1 MKTWIA
7 LFLAAALLLA
17 PYPIVRAAELEVSAP
32 SAILM
37 DAATGSILYEKNAHQ
52 QLAPAS
58 VTKVMTLLLVM
69 EALDNGQISWDDK
82 VTASDAAA
90 AKGGSQIY
98 LEPGEQLS
106 MDEMLKSV
114 VVSSA
119 NDCATALAEHVAGSE
134 ADFVRRMNDRAAELG
149 LEDTHFVNCTGLDD
163 EPEAAQHLTSA
174 HDLAVMSREL
184 LRHERIKDYT
194 TIWMDTVR
202 DGKFGLS
209 NTNKLVR
216 FYDGTTGLKT
226 GYTSAA
232 GHCLAASAKRDG
244 MELIAVVLH
253 CSSSTD
259 RFESAKA
266 LLNYGFANYA
276 LVNIEP
282 NEPLSPLPVSLGVQP
297 LLTPVLQQS
306 APILIEKHELSRIS
320 KTIDLPEGLKA
331 PIAQGQQLGTM
342 TICAGDQTLA
352 QIPIIASSSVDRLSL
367 WQLTTRILR
376 RLCMAAPEESGIH

>member
-1 MKTWIA
+1 MKSWITL
-7 LFLAAALLLA
+7 LFVFALLLTTV
-17 PYPIVRAAELEVSAP
+17 PVVHGEGIEVPAP

-37 DAATGSILYEKNAHQ
+37 DAATGTVLYEKNAHER
-52 QLAPAS
+52 LAPAS

-69 EALDNGQISWDDK
+69 EALDSGRISWDDK
-82 VTASDAAA
+82 ITASETAA

-106 MDEMLKSV
+106 MDEMIKSV

-134 ADFVRRMNDRAAELG
+134 STFVAEMNARAQALG
-149 LEDTHFVNCTGLDD
+149 LKETNFVNCTGLDD
-163 EPEAAQHLTSA
+163 EPNASEHLTSA
-174 HDLAVMSREL
+174 YDLAIMSREL
-184 LRHERIKDYT
+184 LRHDRIRDYT

-209 NTNKLVR
+209 NTNRLVR

-232 GHCLAASAKRDG
+232 GHCLSASAKRDG

-253 CSSSTD
+253 CSSSTE
-259 RFESAKA
+259 RFESAKT

-276 LVNIEP
+276 LVDTEP
-282 NEPLSPLPVSLGVQP
+282 GEAMVPLKVKLGEQELV
-297 LLTPVLQQS
+297 TPVLQET
-306 APILIEKHELSRIS
+306 APILVERGELSRIT
-320 KTIDLPEGLKA
+320 KTIDLPREWEA
-331 PIAQGQQLGTM
+331 PITQGQQLGTM
-342 TICAGDQTLA
+342 TISVGERILA
-352 QIPIIASSSVDRLSL
+352 RIPIEAGASVERLTL
-367 WQLTTRILR
+367 WQMTVKLLR
-376 RLCMAAPEESGIH
+376 RMCMVEQTG

>member
-1 MKTWIA
+1 MKSWITL
-7 LFLAAALLLA
+7 LFVFALLLTTV
-17 PYPIVRAAELEVSAP
+17 PVVHGEGIEVPAP

-37 DAATGSILYEKNAHQ
+37 DAATGTVLYEKNAHER
-52 QLAPAS
+52 LAPAS

-69 EALDNGQISWDDK
+69 EALDSGRISWDDK
-82 VTASDAAA
+82 ITASETAA

-106 MDEMLKSV
+106 MDEMIKSV

-134 ADFVRRMNDRAAELG
+134 GAFVAEMNARAQALG
-149 LEDTHFVNCTGLDD
+149 LKETHFVNCTGLDD
-163 EPEAAQHLTSA
+163 EPNASEHLTSA
-174 HDLAVMSREL
+174 YDLAIMSREL
-184 LRHERIKDYT
+184 LRHDRIRDYT

-209 NTNKLVR
+209 NTNRLVR

-232 GHCLAASAKRDG
+232 GHCLSASAKREG

-253 CSSSTD
+253 CSSSTE
-259 RFESAKA
+259 RFESAKT

-276 LVNIEP
+276 LVSTEP
-282 NEPLSPLPVSLGVQP
+282 GEAMVPLKVKLGKQELV
-297 LLTPVLQQS
+297 TPVLQET
-306 APILIEKHELSRIS
+306 APILVERGDLSRIT
-320 KTIDLPEGLKA
+320 KTLDLPREWEA
-331 PIAQGQQLGTM
+331 PIARGQQLGTM
-342 TICAGDQTLA
+342 TIAVGERILA
-352 QIPIIASSSVDRLSL
+352 RIPIEAGASVERLTL
-367 WQLTTRILR
+367 WQMTVKLLR
-376 RLCMAAPEESGIH
+376 RMCMVGQTG